1 VTWQPSVFP
10 MRDAVADLAL
20 WLRTVANYTL
30 GQSSEGWESGPF
42 VRLTRAGGRLE
53 PPFDR
58 IDVQFDCYGADA
70 DEALD
75 VTAAIRSHLPVA
87 PLHLTGCVEAVE
99 LSGPLWLPEGDDP
112 AQPRFVMDWAFRFR
126 SPPTPAP

>member
-1 VTWQPSVFP
+1 MTWQPTVFGT
-10 MRDAVADLAL
+10 RDAVADLCL
-20 WLRTVANYTL
+20 WLRTLTPYPL
-30 GQSSEGWESGPF
+30 GQSSQGWSSGPF
-42 VRLTRAGGRLE
+42 ARLTRAGGRLE

-58 IDVQFDCYGADA
+58 IDIQFDCFGDTA

-87 PLHLTGCVEAVE
+87 PLGLDGCVESLE

-126 SPPTPAP
+126 SPTTPAP